1 MRKRSWFRRIEL
13 CVGEQMFGQS
23 SGKATRTGVFGETD
37 SGSRRAQARSACF
50 APSSRTSG
58 WRDLCRPVASSH
70 SARRRKSR
78 PAHVCQPSGFPP
90 FIADPSIGDIPF
102 KVITYIFFTNGFAD
116 FLFRCC
122 YRSVRVRG
130 NLVSFSA
137 LPFRSQRSL
146 FAGIGQSVPMYLE
159 CVVNGRLSAFGNHLF
174 DPQPCLRTCRWDRCL
189 GR

>member
-78 PAHVCQPSGFPP
+78 PAHVCQPSGFPLP
-90 FIADPSIGDIPF
+90 MLLPVGACPWESGELFCPTLPVSALLVCWNWSERADVSRVRRQWPPVGIWKSP
-102 KVITYIFFTNGFAD
+102 VRPAALFAD
-116 FLFRCC
+116 L
-122 YRSVRVRG
+122 SMG
-130 NLVSFSA
+130 
-137 LPFRSQRSL
+137 PMPRSL
-146 FAGIGQSVPMYLE
+146 TNV
-159 CVVNGRLSAFGNHLF
+159 
-174 DPQPCLRTCRWDRCL
+174 LREWL
-189 GR
+189 